1 MYTLRDTTKGSGGT
15 GASAHSQKGLV
26 KPVPDCCDCWPSP
39 PSPPGWQLLLH
50 MCTKVC
56 KHNSTQVWLS
66 FLWLHHLIIRI
77 TACLRPLALQPDRG
91 STMQT
96 NIPVMLIYLRDLYL
110 VKMVTWLSG
119 GNKILFVMLNSP
131 YWPGPWKHAVVGQE
145 WSIKVIYNNQP
156 RHALPITHFFAN
168 LDYLCNAQPVILKC
182 YCNFFDNSLQ

>member
-1 MYTLRDTTKGSGGT
+1 MCVCVCVSVDVCSAFSSLDKVYAKEMYTLRDITKGSGGT
-15 GASAHSQKGLV
+15 GDSAHSQKGLA
-26 KPVPDCCDCWPSP
+26 KPVPDCCDCWLP
-39 PSPPGWQLLLH
+39 PPPGWQLLLH

-56 KHNSTQVWLS
+56 EHNSTQVWLS

-119 GNKILFVMLNSP
+119 GHKIPFVMSNSP
-131 YWPGPWKHAVVGQE
+131 YWPVHENMLWQVKSEAYR
-145 WSIKVIYNNQP
+145 SF
-156 RHALPITHFFAN
+156 ITTNPHT
-168 LDYLCNAQPVILKC
+168 LCQ
-182 YCNFFDNSLQ
+182 